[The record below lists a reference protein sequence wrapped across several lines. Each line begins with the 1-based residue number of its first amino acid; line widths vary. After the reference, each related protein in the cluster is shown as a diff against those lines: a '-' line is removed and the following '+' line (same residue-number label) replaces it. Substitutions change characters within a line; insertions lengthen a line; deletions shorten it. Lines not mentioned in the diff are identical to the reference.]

1 MLLLLEIVPL
11 FLFYIFPWNM
21 QKIDQKNTWEL
32 GLIDHLYEIIKFKGE
47 SDAKTN
53 FQKVNADSFYDLTSS
68 KINMLWWL
76 LHIKDVA

>member
-1 MLLLLEIVPL
+1 
-11 FLFYIFPWNM
+11 M

-68 KINMLWWL
+68 KINML
-76 LHIKDVA
+76 